1 MCGKNI
7 TFVAVNKKYA
17 TMKTT
22 AMHKET
28 VRMGISS
35 IADLNFLK
43 ELAKRMGWSFE
54 HERRTGL
61 DEAID
66 DLKSGRVHKAK
77 DVDELMTQLMK

>member
-1 MCGKNI
+1 
-7 TFVAVNKKYA
+7 
-17 TMKTT
+17 MKTT

-35 IADLNFLK
+35 VADLNFLK

-66 DLKSGRVHKAK
+66 DLKSGRVH
-77 DVDELMTQLMK
+77 